1 VRAVRTTGG
10 IRITSVATL
19 LGVLMAA
26 VAGALPAGAAS
37 NALKPGDEYV
47 ALGSS
52 FASGPMIPEVA
63 DPSCLRSTNDYP
75 SLVARALKLKLT
87 DVSCGAA
94 TTEHVISTPQKDRP
108 PQIDAITPNTKLVTI
123 TIGGNDVDYTVSNL
137 ACSGAAQ
144 SGQDCLGTV
153 VQPADIEAKL
163 AALPAKLDATF
174 AAIKEKAP
182 KATVIVLPY
191 LRVMPAVPAPCPPSV
206 PMSTP
211 TLYYLRD
218 FGDKLHTAIKESAA
232 REKVRFVDSY
242 LPKGHDACAAPA
254 KRWVEGAE
262 PASPAVSYHP
272 NEAGMQAQ
280 AKMILKALKQ
290 K

>member
-1 VRAVRTTGG
+1 VTGLVLAIIAV
-10 IRITSVATL
+10 V
-19 LGVLMAA
+19 
-26 VAGALPAGAAS
+26 ALPAGAAS
-37 NALKPGDEYV
+37 AALKPGDEYV

-52 FASGPMIPEVA
+52 FASGPLIPPVA
-63 DPSCLRSTNDYP
+63 DGSCLRSTDDYP
-75 SLVARALKLKLT
+75 GLVARALKLSLI

-94 TTEHVISTPQKDRP
+94 TTDHVITTPQKDRP
-108 PQIDAITPNTKLVTI
+108 PQIEAITPDTKLVTI
-123 TIGGNDVDYTVSNL
+123 TIGGNDVDYTVTNL

-144 SGQDCLGTV
+144 SGQDCLGTI
-153 VQPADIEAKL
+153 VQPADIDAKL

-174 AAIKEKAP
+174 AAIKAKAP
-182 KATVIVLPY
+182 KATILVLPY

-218 FGDKLHTAIKESAA
+218 FGDRLHTATKQSAA

-242 LPKGHDACAAPA
+242 RPKGHDACAAPA
-254 KRWVEGAE
+254 QRWVEGAA

-272 NEAGMQAQ
+272 NAAGMRAQ
-280 AKMILKALKQ
+280 AKMIVKALRST
-290 K
+290 